1 MAASATALWL
11 DSFFAGYDHFFL
23 KLLHGMAEKLGAV
36 MTPLMRAITF
46 LGEKGILFFLLAL
59 IFMLMVDKRDLGVC
73 IFGAVCC
80 GALITNIILKDNV
93 ARVRPFMNGAE
104 YEAWWAFVGAP
115 LEDGFSFPSG
125 HVTACAAGMTAITL
139 MRGRKWLV
147 PSVVIVLLMGIS
159 RNYLMAHYPS
169 DVLVAAL
176 IGVFSGFVA
185 WFITQ
190 FIFNFL
196 RRRRRAV
203 PVFATILDFDVRDY
217 LPFELPSLPVKK
229 GAVKS
234 AFAGK
239 KESRSARRAAPAEE
253 VPEEDEDVKT
263 YDASASRRA
272 ARPAPDSDAPVRRA
286 ERRPRPAAVPAEEA
300 EAVPVRA
307 RAASARGKHA
317 IAGSTGG
324 KHAIAAPAR
333 KSPSLL
339 SGLGSSG
346 KKGKHELDSPKR
358 LASSGKKGRHEL

>member
-93 ARVRPFMNGAE
+93 ARIRPFMNSAE

-169 DVLVAAL
+169 DVLAAAL

-229 GAVKS
+229 G
-234 AFAGK
+234 FAGK

-286 ERRPRPAAVPAEEA
+286 ERRPRPAAEPAEEA

-307 RAASARGKHA
+307 RAASAGGKHA

>member
-1 MAASATALWL
+1 M
-11 DSFFAGYDHFFL
+11 
-23 KLLHGMAEKLGAV
+23 
-36 MTPLMRAITF
+36 
-46 LGEKGILFFLLAL
+46 
-59 IFMLMVDKRDLGVC
+59 C

-93 ARVRPFMNGAE
+93 ARVRPFMSSAE

-139 MRGRKWLV
+139 MRGRKWVV

-169 DVLVAAL
+169 DVLVAAV

-239 KESRSARRAAPAEE
+239 KESRSARRAVSAEQ

-272 ARPAPDSDAPVRRA
+272 ARPVPDNDAPVRRA
-286 ERRPRPAAVPAEEA
+286 ERRPRPAAEPADKA
-300 EAVPVRA
+300 EAVPARA
-307 RAASARGKHA
+307 RAASTGGKHA
-317 IAGSTGG
+317 IPSSTGG

>member
-1 MAASATALWL
+1 
-11 DSFFAGYDHFFL
+11 
-23 KLLHGMAEKLGAV
+23 
-36 MTPLMRAITF
+36 
-46 LGEKGILFFLLAL
+46 
-59 IFMLMVDKRDLGVC
+59 
-73 IFGAVCC
+73 
-80 GALITNIILKDNV
+80 
-93 ARVRPFMNGAE
+93 
-104 YEAWWAFVGAP
+104 
-115 LEDGFSFPSG
+115 
-125 HVTACAAGMTAITL
+125 MTAITAGMSAL
-139 MRGRKWLV
+139 ALACRRRNRALLR
-147 PSVVIVLLMGIS
+147 SAAVVAVLLMALS

-169 DVLVAAL
+169 DVLAAAL

-286 ERRPRPAAVPAEEA
+286 ERRPRPAAEPAEEA

-307 RAASARGKHA
+307 RAASAGGKHA

>member
-11 DSFFAGYDHFFL
+11 NSFFAGYDHFFL
-23 KLLHGMAEKLGAV
+23 KLLHGIAEKLGAV

-46 LGEKGILFFLLAL
+46 LGEKGIVFFLLAL
-59 IFMLMVDKRDLGVC
+59 LFMLMMDKRDLGVC

-93 ARVRPFMNGAE
+93 ARPRPYMTSAE
-104 YEAWWAFVGAP
+104 YEAWWGFVGAP

-125 HVTACAAGMTAITL
+125 HVTACAAGMTAISL
-139 MRGRKWLV
+139 MRGRKWIV

-159 RNYLMAHYPS
+159 RNYLMSHYPS
-169 DVLVAAL
+169 DVLAAAV

-196 RRRRRAV
+196 RRRRRSV

-229 GAVKS
+229 GGVKS
-234 AFAGK
+234 AFAGMR
-239 KESRSARRAAPAEE
+239 ESRSARRAAPAEE
-253 VPEEDEDVKT
+253 TPEEDEDVKT

-272 ARPAPDSDAPVRRA
+272 ARPAPASDAPVRRA
-286 ERRPRPAAVPAEEA
+286 ERRPGPAAEAAEE
-300 EAVPVRA
+300 EAATPVRA
-307 RAASARGKHA
+307 RAASSGGRHA
-317 IAGSTGG
+317 IPSSSGG

-333 KSPSLL
+333 KSPGLL
-339 SGLGSSG
+339 SGLGSAG
-346 KKGKHELDSPKR
+346 KKGKHELNSPKR
-358 LASSGKKGRHEL
+358 LVSSGKKGRHEL